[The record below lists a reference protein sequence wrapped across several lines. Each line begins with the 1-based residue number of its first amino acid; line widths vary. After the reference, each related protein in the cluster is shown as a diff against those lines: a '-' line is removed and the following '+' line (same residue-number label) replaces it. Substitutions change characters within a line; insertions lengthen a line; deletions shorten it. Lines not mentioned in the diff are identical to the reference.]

1 MNDDSLIIRQADL
14 NSAVS
19 AGVIERRAADD
30 LVAFVLRGDGSN
42 VADDEQLRLVTGFN
56 DIFVTIGLV
65 LFLGA
70 ISYLSAGLSV
80 LTLPI
85 AAWLLAEIFTK
96 RKRMA
101 LPSIVLLVV
110 FAISAFGGVKFL
122 LSPNTPS
129 SDFSLSNSNAWQ
141 FALSGLVTAGLIAL
155 HWLRFHVPITI
166 AAGCAA
172 LVAVVVA
179 LIEGVFPD
187 LIAHHMAFVFVPL
200 GLATFATAMFFDIQD
215 RARRTRK
222 SDMAFWL
229 HLLAAPLIVHPLVL
243 GLANL
248 DSMALRDAGLIFGL
262 FTVLSLV
269 ALVVDRRAV
278 LVSSLLYLGYA
289 LSSVLSKTSWGSET
303 FAIAVLGV
311 GAIVL
316 VLSVAW
322 QPLRKLILSVMPNT
336 IRALVPVPHLFAKQS

>member
-14 NSAVS
+14 NSAVA
-19 AGVIERRAADD
+19 AGVLERSTAEE

-42 VADDEQLRLVTGFN
+42 HADDEQLRLVTGFN
-56 DIFVTIGLV
+56 DIFVTIGLA

-70 ISYLSAGLSV
+70 IAYLSAGMMV

-85 AAWLLAEIFTK
+85 ATWLLAEIFTK

-110 FAISAFGGVKFL
+110 FAISAFGGVMYL
-122 LSPNTPS
+122 LAPNTPS
-129 SDFSLSNSNAWQ
+129 SDFGLRDNNAWQ
-141 FALSGLVTAGLIAL
+141 FAVSGLVTAGLIGL
-155 HWLRFHVPITI
+155 HWLRFHVPITL

-172 LVAVVVA
+172 LVAMVVA
-179 LIEGVFPD
+179 LLEGAFPNIITTHAA
-187 LIAHHMAFVFVPL
+187 LVFVPL
-200 GLATFATAMFFDIQD
+200 GLATFALAMFFDVQD

-229 HLLAAPLIVHPLVL
+229 HLLAAPLIVHPLVW

-248 DSMALRDAGLIFGL
+248 DSMVLGDAGLIFGL
-262 FTVLSLV
+262 FAILSFV
-269 ALVVDRRAV
+269 ALTIDRRAL

-289 LSSVLSKTSWGSET
+289 LSTLLTKTHWGSET
-303 FAIAVLGV
+303 FAFAVLGV

-316 VLSVAW
+316 ILSVAW
-322 QPLRKLILSVMPNT
+322 QPLRKFILSIMPQS
-336 IRALVPVPHLFAKQS
+336 IRALVPASHSIAK

>member
-1 MNDDSLIIRQADL
+1 MNDDSLVIRQADL
-14 NSAVS
+14 NSAVA

-42 VADDEQLRLVTGFN
+42 HADDEQLRLVTGFN
-56 DIFVTIGLV
+56 DIFVTIGLA

-70 ISYLSAGLSV
+70 IAYLSAGLSV

-110 FAISAFGGVKFL
+110 FAISAFGGVMFL
-122 LSPNTPS
+122 LSPHTPS
-129 SDFSLSNSNAWQ
+129 SDYSLSDSNAWQ
-141 FALSGLVTAGLIAL
+141 FALSGLVTSGLIGL

-172 LVAVVVA
+172 LVAMIVA
-179 LIEGVFPD
+179 LIEVALPNVISQHAA
-187 LIAHHMAFVFVPL
+187 LVFVPL
-200 GLATFATAMFFDIQD
+200 GLATFVTAMFFDTQD

-229 HLLAAPLIVHPLVL
+229 HLLAAPLIVHPLVW
-243 GLANL
+243 GIANL
-248 DSMALRDAGLIFGL
+248 ETMSLSDAGLIFGL
-262 FTVLSLV
+262 FAILSLV
-269 ALVVDRRAV
+269 ALVVDRRAL

-289 LSSVLSKTSWGSET
+289 LSTLLSKTSWGSET
-303 FAIAVLGV
+303 FAVAVLGV

-322 QPLRKLILSVMPNT
+322 QPLRKLILGMMPDS
-336 IRALVPVPHLFAKQS
+336 IRARVPVPHLFAKQS